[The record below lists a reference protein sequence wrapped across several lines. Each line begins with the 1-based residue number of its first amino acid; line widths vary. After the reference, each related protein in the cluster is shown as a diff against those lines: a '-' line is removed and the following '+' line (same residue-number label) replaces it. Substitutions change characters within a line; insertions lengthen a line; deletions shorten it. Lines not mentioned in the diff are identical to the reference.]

1 VKLPLRPLSTSEI
14 LDRTFSLYRNNFF
27 LLIGIALLPAALG
40 LVLHVIGVAAHITVP
55 ARGRPLAETQI
66 LSVGYEALIIF
77 IAAVIGGG
85 IASGATVCAVYS
97 MHAGKP
103 ATIAGSY
110 KKVLGSWARVIAAAI
125 MVFLI
130 VLLVSSLA
138 TLGLIF
144 GVFVPLTKM
153 QINSELGGMLAA
165 LAVLAMI
172 LGLAILWL
180 YLTAWLCFVIPA
192 LLLDKLSFFRSFRR
206 SHALSR
212 GSRGRLLL
220 MFVLTY
226 VLILAFD
233 WTLRLPG
240 YMLFAWP
247 RQPIP
252 LELWTDAASFLARVF
267 AGPIATISIALFY
280 IDQRIRREAFD
291 LQLMIESIQ
300 ENSQA
305 VATELPNAR
314 PAVV

>member
-1 VKLPLRPLSTSEI
+1 MKLTLRPLSTSEI

-27 LLIGIALLPAALG
+27 LLAGITILPAALG

-66 LSVGYEALIIF
+66 LAVGYEALIIF

-97 MHAGKP
+97 IHAGKP
-103 ATIAGSY
+103 TTIASSY
-110 KKVLGSWARVIAAAI
+110 KKVLGSWARVTAAAI
-125 MVFLI
+125 VVFLI
-130 VLLVSSLA
+130 VLVVSSLT

-144 GVFVPLTKM
+144 GVFLPLTRM
-153 QINSELGGMLAA
+153 RIDSELGGMLAA

-192 LLLDKLSFFRSFRR
+192 LLLDKLSFSRSFRR
-206 SHALSR
+206 SHVLSR

-233 WTLRLPG
+233 WTLRVPG
-240 YMLFAWP
+240 YILFTRP

-267 AGPIATISIALFY
+267 AGPVTTISIALFY

-300 ENSQA
+300 ANSKGGATA
-305 VATELPNAR
+305 VSSAR
-314 PAVV
+314 SAVV